1 MLQIGGY
8 QHIKVDSSLG
18 PVGRNIRV
26 DLSQPLGAE
35 VVAEIHRVWLKHHVV
50 FFRDQDL
57 SPNAQAQFAANFGE
71 LDNTA
76 MQAVE
81 ENPYVIPIIKEADA
95 TLNFGGGWH
104 TDSSYQAIPPK
115 ATVLYAVEVPEEGG
129 DTKANATAAFDAL
142 SDGMKENLLRWRGV
156 FSPKLVHGSGGFIK
170 MKKRRR
176 TSVTPRR

>member
-1 MLQIGGY
+1 MGGY

-18 PVGRNIRV
+18 PVGAEISGV

-35 VVAEIHRVWLKHHVV
+35 VVAEIHRAWLEHHAV
-50 FFRDQDL
+50 FFHDQHL

-71 LDNTA
+71 LDQYRF

-115 ATVLYAVEVPEEGG
+115 ATVLYALEVPEEGG
-129 DTKANATAAFDAL
+129 DTKFANATAAFDAL

-156 FSPKLVHGSGGFIK
+156 FSPKLVHGSGGFYK
-170 MKKRRR
+170 NEEAEENLGN
-176 TSVTPRR
+176 